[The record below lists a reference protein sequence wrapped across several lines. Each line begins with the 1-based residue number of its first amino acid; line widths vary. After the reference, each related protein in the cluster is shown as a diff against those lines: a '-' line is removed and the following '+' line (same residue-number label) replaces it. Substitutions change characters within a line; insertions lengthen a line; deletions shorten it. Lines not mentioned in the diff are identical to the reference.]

1 MKMEC
6 TLLNNGIEIPMLGLG
21 TYKIGKTDEDVY
33 NAIRTALDV
42 GYRHIDTAALYAN
55 EVPIGK
61 AIRESGIPREDIF
74 VTTKLWGNDV
84 VKDEVPQAFDRS
96 MQLLNIG
103 YVDLYLVHWP
113 VKGKLVSTWREMEKI
128 YASDKAKA
136 IGLSNHL
143 LHHLEE
149 ILDEANVL
157 PTVNQVEMHP
167 YVVLDDLVDFC
178 ADNTIV
184 CEAWS
189 PLGSNKAPLLEEKIL
204 KEIGE
209 KYGKSPAQVVLRWNI
224 ERGVVAIPKS
234 SNKERQAANLNIF
247 DFKLTPEDVQL
258 INSLDKNYRTGI
270 HPDEIGF

>member
-1 MKMEC
+1 MDY
-6 TLLNNGIEIPMLGLG
+6 TLLNNGVKIPMLGLG
-21 TYKIGKTDEDVY
+21 TYRIGRTDDDVY
-33 NAIRTALDV
+33 NAIRTALDM
-42 GYRHIDTAALYAN
+42 GYRHIDTATLYEN
-55 EVPIGK
+55 EAPIGK

-74 VTTKLWGNDV
+74 VATKLWGDDV
-84 VKDEVPQAFDRS
+84 LKDEISQAFERS
-96 MQLLNIG
+96 MQLLDIG

-143 LHHLEE
+143 QHHLEE

-157 PTVNQVEMHP
+157 PAVNQVEMHP
-167 YVVLDDLVDFC
+167 YVVLNDLVDFC
-178 ADNTIV
+178 EENAIV

-189 PLGSNKAPLLEEKIL
+189 PLGSSKVPLLEEKIL
-204 KEIGE
+204 REMGD

-234 SNKERQAANLNIF
+234 SNKERQAANLDIF

>member
-1 MKMEC
+1 MKMEY

-21 TYKIGKTDEDVY
+21 TYRIGRTDEDVY

-42 GYRHIDTAALYAN
+42 GYRHIDTATLYVN
-55 EVPIGK
+55 EAPIGK

-74 VTTKLWGNDV
+74 VTTKLWGDDV
-84 VKDEVPQAFDRS
+84 VKDEIPQAFDRS
-96 MQLLNIG
+96 MQLLDIG
-103 YVDLYLVHWP
+103 YIDLYLVHWP

-143 LHHLEE
+143 QHHLEE

-167 YVVLDDLVDFC
+167 YVVLDDLVEFC
-178 ADNTIV
+178 TDNTIV

-189 PLGSNKAPLLEEKIL
+189 PLGSSKIELLEESIL
-204 KEIGE
+204 KGIGE
-209 KYGKSPAQVVLRWNI
+209 KYGKTAAQVVLRWNI
-224 ERGVVAIPKS
+224 EREVIAIPKS
-234 SNKERQAANLNIF
+234 SNGERQAANLNIF
-247 DFKLTPEDVQL
+247 DFKLTSEEVQL

>member
-1 MKMEC
+1 MDY
-6 TLLNNGIEIPMLGLG
+6 TLLNNGVKIPMLGLG
-21 TYKIGKTDEDVY
+21 TYRIGRTDDDVY
-33 NAIRTALDV
+33 NAIRTALDM
-42 GYRHIDTAALYAN
+42 GYRHIDTATLYEN
-55 EVPIGK
+55 EAPIGK

-74 VTTKLWGNDV
+74 VTTKLWGDDV
-84 VKDEVPQAFDRS
+84 LKNEIPQAFDQS
-96 MQLLNIG
+96 MQLLDIG

-143 LHHLEE
+143 QHHLEE

-157 PTVNQVEMHP
+157 PAVNQVEMHP
-167 YVVLDDLVDFC
+167 YVVLNDLVDFC
-178 ADNTIV
+178 EENAIV

-189 PLGSNKAPLLEEKIL
+189 PLGSSKVPLLEEKIL
-204 KEIGE
+204 REMGD

-234 SNKERQAANLNIF
+234 SHKERQAANLDIF

>member
-1 MKMEC
+1 MDY
-6 TLLNNGIEIPMLGLG
+6 TLLNNGVKIPMLGLG
-21 TYKIGKTDEDVY
+21 TYRIGRTDDDVY

-42 GYRHIDTAALYAN
+42 GYRHIDTATLYEN
-55 EVPIGK
+55 EAPIGK

-74 VTTKLWGNDV
+74 VTTKLWGDDV
-84 VKDEVPQAFDRS
+84 LKNEIPQAFDQS
-96 MQLLNIG
+96 MQLLDIG

-143 LHHLEE
+143 QHHLEE

-157 PTVNQVEMHP
+157 PAVNQVEMHP
-167 YVVLDDLVDFC
+167 YVVLNDLVDFC
-178 ADNTIV
+178 EENAIV

-189 PLGSNKAPLLEEKIL
+189 PLGSSKVPLLEEKIL
-204 KEIGE
+204 REIGD

-234 SNKERQAANLNIF
+234 SNKERQAANLDIF
-247 DFKLTPEDVQL
+247 DFKLKPEDVQL